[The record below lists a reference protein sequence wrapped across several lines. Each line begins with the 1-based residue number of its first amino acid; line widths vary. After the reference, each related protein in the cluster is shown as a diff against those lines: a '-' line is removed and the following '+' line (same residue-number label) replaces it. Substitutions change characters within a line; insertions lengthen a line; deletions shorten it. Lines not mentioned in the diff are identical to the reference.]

1 MAFTHYVRAAIL
13 SVACLFLAACGGGG
27 ERPIVANNLV
37 VALDEDTT
45 TTWQITAS
53 DPNGHV
59 LAYRI
64 GAPPAHGTLSV
75 NATTGQL
82 TYAPAPDY
90 FGADTAT
97 VLVTSGKKSATAT
110 VNITVNN
117 VPDAPRITV
126 ITDQQ
131 NNAYALETTV
141 PLEVVDVDGD
151 SVTVSAVAGDASVAT
166 ITVTTDS
173 KSLLVTPLQRG
184 STTITVSASDGTL
197 NASRSFDFSVGDVTK
212 ASVVAKSGTEAA
224 LVAADSTSAPST
236 KVVAL
241 TNTSDRAVSFTL
253 NYNGHEAF
261 TSIDQIAR
269 YVRGMPENISGEPFE
284 RKLWRFVRDNTYHD
298 VPINAQQW
306 WHDFWPTLNSL
317 GFGFCSH
324 VSAVFVEI
332 ARAAGY
338 EARIWGLYGHVVPE
352 ILVGGRWE
360 MFDPD
365 LGVYYYTRDGQV
377 AGVLDL
383 EADTGLITSPA
394 NPLWRSSNN
403 FVYSHVIADIY
414 DATTDNNHIADSVF
428 LAKSP
433 AGTSRITLPAS
444 ARLLLPGHWTGAP
457 TGYDGAVPS
466 TIRAYRQAAIEIKPG
481 WTGDVDLPWV
491 LWDVQGAGAVI
502 AGSTQFTAD
511 SDELRTRLQAPGT
524 AITSLAVRDNPAGLR
539 LVFMINATW
548 FDMLDT
554 NSVRITG
561 QDVWAVG
568 VGTTDVPSGVDAG
581 SFPDELRRP
590 DPDLH

>member
-13 SVACLFLAACGGGG
+13 SVACLLLAACGGGS

-37 VALDEDTT
+37 VTLDEDTT

-97 VLVTSGKKSATAT
+97 VLVTSGKKSATAA
-110 VNITVNN
+110 VSITVNN
-117 VPDAPRITV
+117 VPDAPRITA

-141 PLEVVDVDGD
+141 PLDIVDVDGD
-151 SVTVSAVAGDASVAT
+151 SITVSAVAEDASVAT
-166 ITVTTDS
+166 ITVATDS

-184 STTITVSASDGTL
+184 STTITVSASDGTRD
-197 NASRSFDFSVGDVTK
+197 ASRSFDFNVGDVTK

-224 LVAADSTSAPST
+224 LVAADSTSAPNT

-269 YVRGMPENISGEPFE
+269 YVRGMPESIPGEPFE

-377 AGVLDL
+377 AGVQELG
-383 EADTGLITSPA
+383 ADTSLITSPA
-394 NPLWRSSNN
+394 NPVWGTSSHPA
-403 FVYSHVIADIY
+403 YGSDIAGIY
-414 DATTDNNHIADSVF
+414 DDAAANNYIATSVF
-428 LAKSP
+428 LARAP
-433 AGTSRITLPAS
+433 AGISQIVLPAR
-444 ARLLLPGHWTGAP
+444 ARLLLPGHWTDSPIGH
-457 TGYDGAVPS
+457 DG
-466 TIRAYRQAAIEIKPG
+466 TIPFPVRAYRQAAIELPAG
-481 WTGDVDLPWV
+481 WTGTITLPWV
-491 LWDVQGAGAVI
+491 PWDAQGTGTISLGASRF
-502 AGSTQFTAD
+502 AAD
-511 SDELRTRLQAPGT
+511 SDQLRARLQSTTTP
-524 AITSLAVRDNPAGLR
+524 ITSISIDENPDGLR

-548 FDMLDT
+548 YDMLDS
-554 NSVRITG
+554 NDVSITG
-561 QDVWAVG
+561 QDVWAVDIA
-568 VGTTDVPSGVDAG
+568 TADVPKSVEVTP
-581 SFPDELRRP
+581 FPTELRRP
-590 DPDLH
+590 DSDAN